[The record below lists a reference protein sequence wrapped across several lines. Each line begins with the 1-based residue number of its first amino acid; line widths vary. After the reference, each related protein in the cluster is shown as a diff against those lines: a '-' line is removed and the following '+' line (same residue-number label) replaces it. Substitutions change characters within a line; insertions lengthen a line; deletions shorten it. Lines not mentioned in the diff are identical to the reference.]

1 MEKTGKESKG
11 LIYYFKA
18 ASIILGVFLT
28 VTGIYAAAFKFVYGS
43 NKQIVDFESF
53 SSCYEEIQNAMIDS
67 ISSSNN
73 EIRKLRTD
81 LEKNNKAR
89 IDEIKLINQKMNAII
104 QAVPNN
110 KELIKKVDEIHY
122 FYQQWNEDEKNN
134 RKGIYSGESSI
145 GTK

>member
-1 MEKTGKESKG
+1 MVIMKT
-11 LIYYFKA
+11 LILVIFN
-18 ASIILGVFLT
+18 ILG
-28 VTGIYAAAFKFVYGS
+28 IA
-43 NKQIVDFESF
+43 I
-53 SSCYEEIQNAMIDS
+53 
-67 ISSSNN
+67 
-73 EIRKLRTD
+73 

-110 KELIKKVDEIHY
+110 KELIRKVDEIHY

-134 RKGIYSGESSI
+134 RKGIYFGESSI